1 MFRDQFDLT
10 LLEMNS
16 TVASGLNAPIHKSD
30 GKMSGNAKGVGRR
43 RRGRVR
49 SGANSG
55 VRALQLVRQLA
66 RYINTEIHYSDISLG
81 STAVSSTMAFNLL
94 NGSSTG
100 DAVTNRTGSSIK
112 LNGCDIRFG
121 LTGNVTAVS
130 MNIRVLVVIDNA
142 CDGLAFAATDL
153 LTSSS
158 VYATYSAF
166 NQMRFRVLYDS
177 VFALATAGPFQAFVV
192 KALPANVHVMYNI
205 GNAGT
210 IADINTNSLYL
221 CYVSDQ
227 AVNTG
232 LIQGYFRT
240 WFIDN

>member
-1 MFRDQFDLT
+1 
-10 LLEMNS
+10 MNS

-30 GKMSGNAKGVGRR
+30 GKMSGNAKRGGRR
-43 RRGRVR
+43 RRGRVKGNSN
-49 SGANSG
+49 SGA
-55 VRALQLVRQLA
+55 RALQVVNRLA

-81 STAVSSTMAFNLL
+81 ATAVSTTMAFNLL
-94 NGSSTG
+94 NGASTG
-100 DAVTNRTGSSIK
+100 DAVTNRTGSSIR

-130 MNIRVLVVIDNA
+130 CVVRVLVVLDNS

-158 VYATYSAF
+158 VYATYNSF

-177 VFALATAGPFQAFVV
+177 AFALATAGPYQAFVV
-192 KALPANVHVMYNI
+192 KALPANVHVMYNA

-227 AVNTG
+227 AVNTAV
-232 LIQGYFRT
+232 IQGYFRT